1 MFPVTCHGRRSHPIP
16 PSEREEISDSVGPDD
31 AAIHEHAPDSRMVLD
46 QCLSNRGRMPHD
58 AGLDFQKDQIPDHI
72 VRIRPLVGMGAEG
85 RLPDHVFQNLVPMLR
100 LDVLWQ
106 QVDQR
111 EARELHAKILRCS
124 RIEWDA
130 ASIAKI
136 LDPVPLRE
144 PATTL

>member
-1 MFPVTCHGRRSHPIP
+1 MS
-16 PSEREEISDSVGPDD
+16 PDD
-31 AAIHEHAPDSRMVLD
+31 ATIHEHAPDSRMVLD

-58 AGLDFQKDQIPDHI
+58 ARLDLQKDQIDHI

-111 EARELHAKILRCS
+111 ERELPPRSSGAPESSGMPRRS
-124 RIEWDA
+124 P
-130 ASIAKI
+130 
-136 LDPVPLRE
+136 DP
-144 PATTL
+144 